1 MKKRNSP
8 KRGQQLTLF
17 TNELAPR
24 VALANPSRYSDYIVY
39 VDESGDHSLTTV
51 DEKYPVFVLA
61 FCVFNKRY
69 YAETIV
75 PRIENFKFRHFGHDV
90 VVLHETDIR
99 KERGKFSFSSREHK
113 DVFMGELTDLI
124 DQASFIV
131 IASAIEK
138 RALKERSSNPY
149 HLALGFC
156 LESLRELMI
165 EKSQENRI
173 THIVVEARGPK
184 EDNELELEFRRICG
198 DTSRTDA
205 MPPFEIIFADKKTNS
220 SGLQLADLVAR
231 PIGLSVIRP
240 KQPNRSFEV
249 LKAKF
254 LCRGGR
260 HQLGKDYEG
269 LGLKIHPAP
278 DSEKPR

>member
-1 MKKRNSP
+1 MKKKKKS
-8 KRGQQLTLF
+8 KRGQQLPLF
-17 TNELAPR
+17 AEEFSPR
-24 VALANPSRYSDYIVY
+24 VEPTNSNRFSDYVVY
-39 VDESGDHSLTTV
+39 VDESGDHSLSTV

-61 FCVFNKRY
+61 FCVFHKRY

-99 KERGKFSFSSREHK
+99 KERGKFSFASRGHK
-113 DVFMGELTDLI
+113 NSFLGELTDLI
-124 DQASFIV
+124 DQANFIL
-131 IASAIEK
+131 ISSAINK
-138 RALKERSSNPY
+138 KALKDRGSNPY
-149 HLALGFC
+149 HLALAFC
-156 LESLRELMI
+156 LESLRDLMI
-165 EKSQENRI
+165 EKSQEDRV

-184 EDNELELEFRRICG
+184 EDDDLELEFRRICG
-198 DTSRTDA
+198 DTSRADA

-240 KQPNRSFEV
+240 EQTNRSFEV

-260 HQLGKDYEG
+260 SRLGRDYEG
-269 LGLKIHPAP
+269 HGLKIYPSP